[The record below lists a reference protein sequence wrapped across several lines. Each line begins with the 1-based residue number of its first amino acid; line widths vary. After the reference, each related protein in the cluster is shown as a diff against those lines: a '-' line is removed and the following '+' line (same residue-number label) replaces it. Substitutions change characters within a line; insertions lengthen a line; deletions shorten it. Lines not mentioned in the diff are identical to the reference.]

1 MNLKKKIYSKKK
13 NIDFLFYNRNHANK
27 ENKNIIKLLLKLK
40 NRFDVRIVGDRLNG
54 FNNYGII
61 SRSKLDNI
69 LSRTKIVFGTS
80 ENIYSFF
87 VIDAILNSCFVFLK
101 DREKKNVKFFTDRF
115 IFKEKKRLNNDYM
128 FEKILNKKFF
138 LYLKYRNKSF
148 IKINEIE
155 KKINLVVSKS
165 FN

>member
-1 MNLKKKIYSKKK
+1 M
-13 NIDFLFYNRNHANK
+13 
-27 ENKNIIKLLLKLK
+27 
-40 NRFDVRIVGDRLNG
+40 GDRLNG

-61 SRSKLDNI
+61 SRNKLNNI

-87 VIDAILNSCFVFLK
+87 VIDSILNSCFVFLK
-101 DREKKNVKFFTDRF
+101 DKRKKDVKYFTDRF
-115 IFKEKKRLNNDYM
+115 IFNGKNGLINDYK
-128 FEKILNKKFF
+128 FKKILNKKVFI
-138 LYLKYRNKSF
+138 YLKYRNESF

-155 KKINLVVSKS
+155 RNIDLVINKI